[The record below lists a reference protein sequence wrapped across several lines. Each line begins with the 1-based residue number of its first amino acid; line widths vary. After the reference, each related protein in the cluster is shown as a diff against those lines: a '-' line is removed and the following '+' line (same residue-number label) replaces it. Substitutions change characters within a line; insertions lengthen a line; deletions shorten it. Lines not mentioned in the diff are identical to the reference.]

1 MKFTKNELEKYA
13 SPLSETEKEQCKNA
27 INMVKNALEEVGY
40 VLTKNLSTYEI
51 DTSYYYELR
60 DSINGKITIILQGS
74 YANNTNIRRVS
85 DVDIS
90 ILYDARLPYSFESYK
105 QNIYN
110 ALKKKFGIE
119 FVKRKNKSIRVE
131 GNTYR
136 KSIDVVPAF
145 PVNRTPENGIY
156 LITDDEK
163 EKIYNYPIQHIK
175 NGYEKNKQTEYRYK
189 KIVRIIKYI
198 KFYME
203 NSKISSAG
211 ELGSFNVES
220 LIWNV
225 PSSVFNKYT
234 TLGYIVEEII
244 KYLKEHSTDLY
255 LYKEANGIKKLCD
268 SNNYIKYFRFIND
281 LYNFFEY
288 EG

>member
-1 MKFTKNELEKYA
+1 
-13 SPLSETEKEQCKNA
+13 
-27 INMVKNALEEVGY
+27 
-40 VLTKNLSTYEI
+40 
-51 DTSYYYELR
+51 
-60 DSINGKITIILQGS
+60 
-74 YANNTNIRRVS
+74 
-85 DVDIS
+85 
-90 ILYDARLPYSFESYK
+90 
-105 QNIYN
+105 
-110 ALKKKFGIE
+110 
-119 FVKRKNKSIRVE
+119 
-131 GNTYR
+131 
-136 KSIDVVPAF
+136 
-145 PVNRTPENGIY
+145 
-156 LITDDEK
+156 
-163 EKIYNYPIQHIK
+163 
-175 NGYEKNKQTEYRYK
+175 
-189 KIVRIIKYI
+189 
-198 KFYME
+198 ME